1 MPPSLTNMLCDLVF
15 NANLAKLVNTPTHF
29 KGSTFDIVIIID
41 YLWIF
46 DLFVLLKNHR
56 SFQINHLLVEF
67 SVRSSSI
74 PFNKSPTK
82 FFLNYAIGDYV
93 VICANEFLASRYEL

>member
-1 MPPSLTNMLCDLVF
+1 MP
-15 NANLAKLVNTPTHF
+15 
-29 KGSTFDIVIIID
+29 IVIIID
-41 YLWIF
+41 YLWTF
-46 DLFVLLKNHR
+46 DFIVLLKNHR

-82 FFLNYAIGDYV
+82 FFLNYTKGDYV
-93 VICANEFLASRYEL
+93 VICANEFLASRYELYTVILRCRQSLEKPQKCNREC